1 MRYLQYEKHSGRI
14 VGELVEADPLP
25 ELYAGASDFYGYLP
39 VEDAM
44 TYDPRACVVKDGEL
58 ARAWETGGERRER
71 ERLKKQQRESG
82 LSLLSLLSREFL
94 VALLLED
101 GEEMARLREE
111 AAPLKKFYRR

>member
-25 ELYAGASDFYGYLP
+25 ALYASDFYGYLP
-39 VEDAM
+39 VEDAL
-44 TYDPRACVVKDGEL
+44 TYDPRAWVVRDGEL
-58 ARAWETGGERRER
+58 ARAWETGDERRER
-71 ERLKKQQRESG
+71 ERMKKKQRESG

-111 AAPLKKFYRR
+111 AAPLKKFYRG